1 MKLSDGVF
9 GAPIRILTLE
19 FVLTATLGLGC
30 VSLNKPSQVQECVTA
45 GNCSDDLKRPPGPDA
60 KGDTAQ
66 PGPDLSSPDKPT
78 TKDDLDNSMPD
89 VPADLAE
96 EGPNNNDA
104 IFSDGHDV
112 LASPDQADAVSPDAD
127 SGLPP
132 ADVAPDIV
140 RRDVPPDFGPD
151 LEPDVGRD
159 TTPDTNPLLT
169 GLIIYYTCE
178 SASGAAGDILLD
190 SSGKNNNGTLVSAS
204 GSTGY
209 SFSAGK
215 VGKALTLAKAGSGY
229 LSMPP
234 AAFANLRDMTV
245 ATWVYVTT
253 SQNWQRV
260 FDIGVNARLA
270 NNTSTGTHYM
280 NLVPQNG
287 STSLAF
293 YITQNGYGA
302 EQMLSSGA
310 LVVGVWKH
318 VAVVFGSGQG
328 SLYVDGASVSSNP
341 GLTLRPNDLGAI
353 DYAYLG
359 KSQFSADAYFDGK
372 FDEFRV
378 YSRALSAAE
387 IQALYQYAGP

>member
-9 GAPIRILTLE
+9 GLRIRILKLE
-19 FVLTATLGLGC
+19 FVLVATLGVGC
-30 VSLNKPSQVQECVTA
+30 VNLNKPSQVQECATA
-45 GNCSDDLKRPPGPDA
+45 GNCSDDPKHPGPDA
-60 KGDTAQ
+60 KEDTAQ
-66 PGPDLSSPDKPT
+66 HGPDLSNADKPT
-78 TKDDLDNSMPD
+78 AKDDVDNPVPD
-89 VPADLAE
+89 APADLAE
-96 EGPNNNDA
+96 ESPNDKDA
-104 IFSDGHDV
+104 FSSDGD
-112 LASPDQADAVSPDAD
+112 AGSSPADQADRVSFDAD
-127 SGLPP
+127 SGPPP
-132 ADVAPDIV
+132 ADVGPESVRPDTL
-140 RRDVPPDFGPD
+140 PDLGPD
-151 LEPDVGRD
+151 LPPDLGRD

-178 SASGAAGDILLD
+178 SASGDTLPD

-204 GSTGY
+204 GTTGY
-209 SFSAGK
+209 SFSSSGK

-229 LSMPP
+229 VSMPP
-234 AAFANLRDMTV
+234 AAFANLTDMTI

-253 SQNWQRV
+253 SQNWQRI
-260 FDIGVNARLA
+260 FDIGVNAHLT

-310 LVVGVWKH
+310 LAAGAWKH
-318 VAVVFGSGQG
+318 VAVVLGSGQG
-328 SLYVDGASVSSNP
+328 SLYIDGVAVSTNTALS
-341 GLTLRPNDLGAI
+341 LRPNDLGAI

-372 FDEFRV
+372 LDEFRV

-387 IQALYQYAGP
+387 IQALFQYTGP

>member
-19 FVLTATLGLGC
+19 FVLTATLSLGC

-45 GNCSDDLKRPPGPDA
+45 GNCSDDPKRPPGPDA
-60 KGDTAQ
+60 KEDA
-66 PGPDLSSPDKPT
+66 GPDLSSPDKPT
-78 TKDDLDNSMPD
+78 AKDDLDNPVPD
-89 VPADLAE
+89 VPADLPE
-96 EGPNNNDA
+96 EGPNNKDA
-104 IFSDGHDV
+104 IFSDVPDV
-112 LASPDQADAVSPDAD
+112 SSPDEADAFSRDAD
-127 SGLPP
+127 SGPPP
-132 ADVAPDIV
+132 ADVAPEIV

-151 LEPDVGRD
+151 LGPDLGPDTRPD

-169 GLIIYYTCE
+169 GLIIYYKCE
-178 SASGAAGDILLD
+178 SASGDVLQD
-190 SSGKNNNGTLVSAS
+190 SSGKNNNGTLMSS
-204 GSTGY
+204 GGTGY
-209 SFSAGK
+209 TFQAGK
-215 VGKALTLAKAGSGY
+215 VGNALTLAKAGSGY

-234 AAFANLRDMTV
+234 AAFANLTDMTI

-260 FDIGVNARLA
+260 FDIGVNAHQA
-270 NNTSTGTHYM
+270 NNASTGTRYM

-302 EQMLSSGA
+302 EETLSSGA
-310 LVVGVWKH
+310 LAVGVWKH
-318 VAVVFGSGQG
+318 VAVVLGSGQG

-359 KSQFSADAYFDGK
+359 KSQFTADAYFDGK
-372 FDEFRV
+372 LDEFRV

-387 IQALYQYAGP
+387 IQALFQYTGP